1 MQIFQTISKL
11 FFFLLH
17 VVTTIVLINI
27 LAEQMS
33 QPINIMLVLLLG
45 FATTILV
52 VLTLSH
58 LVNLLNHFR
67 NLKNK
72 DQ

>member
-1 MQIFQTISKL
+1 MQIFQSISKL

-17 VVTTIVLINI
+17 VVTTVVMINV

-33 QPINIMLVLLLG
+33 KPINIMLVLFLG
-45 FATTILV
+45 FFITILV
-52 VLTLSH
+52 VLTLYH
-58 LVNLLNHFR
+58 IVILLNHFR